1 MSATVGHPD
10 AVSTKNTTGPAIDRI
25 LFFLLSSWLENLWHT
40 PRGWNIL
47 FKKAHP
53 DFFCCFW
60 SYINTSTPSSASVFG
75 SKKSFIEEKV
85 YREKWVSGHIR
96 NALVQLGAVASV
108 WIARVK
114 GVGNTARNACL
125 TISSHQIPT
134 LWPTRM
140 GHPDTLAKTVNAT
153 PQVSTPVNVNEHSQ
167 TSSSSK
173 SSLKAQVKIHK

>member
-1 MSATVGHPD
+1 M
-10 AVSTKNTTGPAIDRI
+10 
-25 LFFLLSSWLENLWHT
+25 
-40 PRGWNIL
+40 
-47 FKKAHP
+47 
-53 DFFCCFW
+53 
-60 SYINTSTPSSASVFG
+60 FG

-85 YREKWVSGHIR
+85 YREKLVSGHIR

-125 TISSHQIPT
+125 TITSHQTPT

-167 TSSSSK
+167 TSMSPRKLWTIEIKILPPACNGSK
-173 SSLKAQVKIHK
+173 ISMWKKFHSRLRYYEFTQRKTADGFCFGCISNLCSHHEKLGCSKIAE